1 MENNKAMGQSKTNAM
16 RILDSAGIKYR
27 TSEYEADESDLSGAH
42 AADMLGI
49 DPDIMFKTLVT
60 RGNDNLLWIFVIPV
74 KENLDLKKA
83 ATVSGNKRIEMIH
96 VKEILDLT
104 GYVRGGC
111 SPIGMKKAYPT
122 YIDETAILFDEIYV
136 SAGRRGQQI
145 IINPYDLVS
154 VIDGEFADIT
164 MI

>member
-1 MENNKAMGQSKTNAM
+1 MKPSKTNAM
-16 RILDSAGIKYR
+16 RILDSADIDYR
-27 TSEYEADESDLSGAH
+27 ISEYEVDESDLSGTH
-42 AADMLGI
+42 AAELLGI

-60 RGNDNLLWIFVIPV
+60 RGYDNLLWIFVIPV

-83 ATVSGNKRIEMIH
+83 AKVSGNKRIEMVH

-111 SPIGMKKAYPT
+111 SPIGMKKQYPT
-122 YIDETAILFDEIYV
+122 YIDESATLYDEIYF

-145 IINPYDLVS
+145 IMNPYELTDL
-154 VIDGEFADIT
+154 IDAEFADLIT
-164 MI
+164 M

>member
-1 MENNKAMGQSKTNAM
+1 MKQNKTNAM
-16 RILDSAGIKYR
+16 RILDSAGIDYR
-27 TSEYEADESDLSGAH
+27 ISEYEVDESDLSGTH
-42 AADMLGI
+42 AAELLGI

-83 ATVSGNKRIEMIH
+83 AKVSGIKRIEMVH

-111 SPIGMKKAYPT
+111 SPIGMKKQYPT
-122 YIDETAILFDEIYV
+122 FIDESATLYDEICF

-145 IINPYDLVS
+145 IMNPYELADL
-154 VIDGEFADIT
+154 IDAEFADLIT
-164 MI
+164 M